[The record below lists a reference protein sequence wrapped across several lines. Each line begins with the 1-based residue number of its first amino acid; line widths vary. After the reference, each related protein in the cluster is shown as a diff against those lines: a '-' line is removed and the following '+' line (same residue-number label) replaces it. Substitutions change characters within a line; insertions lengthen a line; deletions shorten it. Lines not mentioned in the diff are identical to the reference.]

1 MTVEFRK
8 IRNEASI
15 MNPMNGFQEDEQYTE
30 IRFDPLTGVKR
41 LFNVGLTEKA
51 NMFYQPEDEDM
62 IQKIAEMTRETCI
75 FCPQNLELVT
85 PKFPPD
91 ILPEGRLRK
100 GDSFV
105 FPNLFQ
111 IYEITAIGV
120 IGREHFVKADEF
132 SPEAFKNC
140 FSAIIEFFRIIHD
153 KKPEYKYTIFG
164 MNYLPPAASSQ
175 VHPHIQI
182 YMSKEPFTYV
192 DLMFKESEKYMQ
204 RNSGNFWQSLI
215 ETEKKLGE
223 RYVGKAGNVE
233 WMASFS
239 PMAGNEF
246 IGIIPEKSNFFE
258 YDDKDLEGITEGL
271 TKVLSFYKKELKM
284 GSFNYILYSG
294 PLGEE
299 SEHFRSSVKI
309 ATRPNFNANYISD
322 IHIAP
327 IFYYENWFAHLPEG
341 LAKQLQSYF

>member
-1 MTVEFRK
+1 MAVEFRK

-15 MNPMNGFQEDEQYTE
+15 MNPMNAFQEDMQFTE

-51 NMFYQPEDEDM
+51 NMFYQPEDEEM
-62 IQKIAEMTRETCI
+62 IKMIAEKTKETCI
-75 FCPQNLELVT
+75 FCPQHLELTT
-85 PKFPPD
+85 PQFPPD
-91 ILPEGRLRK
+91 LLPEGRYKK
-100 GDSFV
+100 GDSYV

-120 IGREHFVKADEF
+120 IGKDHFVKPDEF

-140 FSAIIEFFRIIHD
+140 FSAIIEFFRLMLN
-153 KKPEYKYTIFG
+153 KKPDYKYAIFG

-182 YMSKEPFTYV
+182 YMSKTPFTYV
-192 DLMFKESEKYMQ
+192 DWMIKESERYME
-204 RNSGNFWQSLI
+204 RTSKNFWQDLI
-215 ETEKKLGE
+215 ETEKELDE
-223 RYVGKAGNVE
+223 RYIGKTGNVE

-239 PMAGNEF
+239 PMANSEF
-246 IGIIPEKSNFFE
+246 LGIVPEKSNFFE
-258 YDDKDLEGITEGL
+258 YDDKDLDGITDGL
-271 TKVLSFYKKELKM
+271 TRILSFYKKELKM

-294 PLGEE
+294 PLGEN
-299 SEHFRSSVKI
+299 SKSFWSSVKI
-309 ATRPNFNANYISD
+309 VTRPNFNNNYISD

-327 IFYYENWFAHLPEG
+327 IFYYENWFAHVPES
-341 LAKQLQSYF
+341 LAKQLQAYF